1 MSIALKQSAGAF
13 VKPVDD
19 ARLYNLFSSGQTGIV
34 EGCEI
39 THLGA
44 NQLQIS
50 SGWGI
55 CQGRMF
61 TVEQETIAATV
72 SASGQVNGR
81 LLIHIDVSSE
91 NPASFQTQAAAEL
104 PDLTQEEINSN
115 GTVFELEL
123 ASYIVDGATI
133 SDLRHTYERVSSRS
147 DNGFFIYT
155 HSGNS
160 LTGRGENGRFKASAA
175 GTYTSFAVNGTSCAV
190 KCGED
195 AEIELVDG
203 AWYTF
208 ILDGNTINFKQGG
221 AGLNFKIVGGT
232 EQPASP
238 KENTIWVNTDLEITG
253 WAFDAQQP
261 DNPETGNV
269 WIKTGVNGNAPIS
282 AVKGKSLIIYPQS
295 CMQWNGTEFI
305 SKDVKVYKN
314 GQWITLKFWFLQGS
328 EQYSGITGG
337 WGAINTT
344 GTFKSATA
352 DRSGLVFA
360 TTSYIA
366 RNIATIAPI
375 DFTGINT
382 LYFSIA
388 ACEFSGNA
396 GNGYSMNMGVHTDRT
411 VRWSVDSAQGWA
423 AEKYI
428 LRPGAGH
435 IGDWPVDTS
444 SIDAEGYIQIVTHC
458 NADSNLNVTIDEIY
472 GV

>member
-1 MSIALKQSAGAF
+1 MTLKKITDRDLQGYGVIGMADTPNLSARQMQEKVEEVVRSVVIPAINRNIDYTASKQDLADAVLSAGAG
-13 VKPVDD
+13 DMAAIYYD
-19 ARLYNLFSSGQTGIV
+19 TNRDGIV
-34 EGCEI
+34 NK
-39 THLGA
+39 A
-44 NQLQIS
+44 
-50 SGWGI
+50 
-55 CQGRMF
+55 
-61 TVEQETIAATV
+61 
-72 SASGQVNGR
+72 
-81 LLIHIDVSSE
+81 
-91 NPASFQTQAAAEL
+91 
-104 PDLTQEEINSN
+104 
-115 GTVFELEL
+115 
-123 ASYIVDGATI
+123 
-133 SDLRHTYERVSSRS
+133 

-155 HSGNS
+155 HSSNS
-160 LTGRGENGRFKASAA
+160 LTGRGENGRFKATAA

-232 EQPASP
+232 VQPASP

-344 GTFKSATA
+344 GPFKSATA
-352 DRSGLVFA
+352 DSSGLVFA

-411 VRWSVDSAQGWA
+411 VRWSVDSA
-423 AEKYI
+423 
-428 LRPGAGH
+428 
-435 IGDWPVDTS
+435 
-444 SIDAEGYIQIVTHC
+444 
-458 NADSNLNVTIDEIY
+458 
-472 GV
+472 

>member
-1 MSIALKQSAGAF
+1 MAFNDLKITTVDINTNNVKSAADTYSADDIQRNKDIFDKLPELIAARVNGLIDRLTEKLAGIYTKEE
-13 VKPVDD
+13 VVD
-19 ARLYNLFSSGQTGIV
+19 AINNKIVEMGSGDMAKGVYDTDGDGIV
-34 EGCEI
+34 DN
-39 THLGA
+39 A
-44 NQLQIS
+44 DN
-50 SGWGI
+50 GI
-55 CQGRMF
+55 CW
-61 TVEQETIAATV
+61 
-72 SASGQVNGR
+72 
-81 LLIHIDVSSE
+81 
-91 NPASFQTQAAAEL
+91 
-104 PDLTQEEINSN
+104 
-115 GTVFELEL
+115 
-123 ASYIVDGATI
+123 
-133 SDLRHTYERVSSRS
+133 
-147 DNGFFIYT
+147 YT
-155 HSGNS
+155 HSKEGTVHNLIGKGQNVKFVATADWEAGDSLQINGVDAYCFNS
-160 LTGRGENGRFKASAA
+160 LGERLEDDELFKINCTVTCVTD
-175 GTYTSFAVNGTSCAV
+175 GVN
-190 KCGED
+190 
-195 AEIELVDG
+195 
-203 AWYTF
+203 TF
-208 ILDGNTINFKQGG
+208 FKQGG

-232 EQPASP
+232 VQPASP

-344 GTFKSATA
+344 GSFKSATA
-352 DRSGLVFA
+352 DSSGLVFA
-360 TTSYIA
+360 TTSHIA

-423 AEKYI
+423 AEKFI
-428 LRPGAGH
+428 LKPGAGH

-458 NADSNLNVTIDEIY
+458 DADSNLNVTIDEIY